1 MGHKLLR
8 LKKNDILRNM
18 CSETSF
24 LTDQLIQPIFVSEK
38 SISKKVIP
46 GIPDNYVLNLDNAIT
61 QIKSDLTSGCRNFI
75 LFLVPSDKKDFDF
88 DLTFH
93 KKVIA
98 TLKKNFKDEI
108 FLWAD
113 VCLCSLTS
121 HGHCCLFDK
130 KNNIDINN
138 TLSSLSQIAV
148 TYADAGIDG
157 ISPSDMMDG
166 RTAMIR
172 KSLDENHHQYI
183 PIMSYSSKFAS
194 NFYGPFR
201 HAADSTPAFGNR
213 KQYQLDYRNKNEA
226 LRASY
231 RCSQEGADL
240 LMVKPGQYSLDLID
254 PIKKKTGL
262 MVGAYQVSG
271 EYAGISLLAKENLLK
286 FNDALSESWHVMKRA
301 GAQFIISYG
310 ARKSKELGLN
320 EK

>member
-1 MGHKLLR
+1 MYSSDRTQLNNSVASGKEIIEESYHSFSTIIGTQLS
-8 LKKNDILRNM
+8 RNY
-18 CSETSF
+18 ENGY
-24 LTDQLIQPIFVSEK
+24 IKI
-38 SISKKVIP
+38 
-46 GIPDNYVLNLDNAIT
+46 NLDSSFERFAQYAEADDVSWDSRLLGQFMGDIT
-61 QIKSDLTSGCRNFI
+61 YGWKKKFKKKI
-75 LFLVPSDKKDFDF
+75 LKE
-88 DLTFH
+88 
-93 KKVIA
+93 
-98 TLKKNFKDEI
+98 LKF
-108 FLWAD
+108 FYWAD

-254 PIKKKTGL
+254 PIKKKP
-262 MVGAYQVSG
+262 
-271 EYAGISLLAKENLLK
+271 
-286 FNDALSESWHVMKRA
+286 D
-301 GAQFIISYG
+301 
-310 ARKSKELGLN
+310 
-320 EK
+320 